1 MKKDWG
7 VMSGTTQIRDKS
19 DLLKLRHFDTALY
32 EPYSLASLTAYCIF
46 WLQDWNITTSLENLS
61 VASHRMFPV
70 KFSLVGW
77 PRFPDITRTSRSV
90 LQMRPKYRNWATS
103 ASGKGVFLNQKG
115 AQEARSL
122 IEKIGLPIFEGEEHT
137 TVSISSVRAERGRS
151 GKPRGVLPENLVAA
165 IHKSQ
170 LFDLYAHSRFD
181 EAEAIDL
188 IGLLGVYDH
197 TPSIEKR
204 RKLKEFVD
212 AAKELGDE
220 KTLDFLKRVTERFHR
235 YLNK

>member
-1 MKKDWG
+1 MN
-7 VMSGTTQIRDKS
+7 TQTQIRDKS
-19 DLLKLRHFDTALY
+19 DLLKLRHFDTTLY

-46 WLQDWNITTSLENLS
+46 WLQEWAITTSLENLS

-77 PRFPDITRTSRSV
+77 PQFPDITRTSRSV

-103 ASGKGVFLNQKG
+103 ASDKGVFLNQKG
-115 AQEARSL
+115 IQEARTL
-122 IEKIGLPIFEGEEHT
+122 IEKIGPPVFVGEEQASVAVPT
-137 TVSISSVRAERGRS
+137 VRAERGRS
-151 GKPRGVLPENLVAA
+151 EKPRGVLPENLVAT

-170 LFDLYAHSRFD
+170 LFDLYAQSRFD

-204 RKLKEFVD
+204 RKLKKFVD